1 MIFNSYI
8 FIFLFLPATL
18 LVFRIAGKKFGY
30 KSSVGVLC
38 IASFFYYAWWNPP
51 YLILLFASILFN
63 FYHAKVIAKSGRK
76 KIQLFVGIS
85 VNLFLLGYFKYAG
98 FLVSNLNSIFNQSY
112 NLGEILLPI
121 GISFFTFQQI
131 AYLSDVTKEGGS
143 NYGFREYVLFV
154 TFFPQL
160 IAGPIVHHKEM
171 MPQFQNKAKDTD
183 INFALGITLF
193 IIGLSKKVIL
203 ADNLAPH
210 ASQIFDHAGNGVLFN
225 VFEAWI
231 ACFAY
236 TFQLYFDFSGY
247 SDMALGV
254 AAMFGIFLP
263 VNFLSPYKATSLID
277 FWRRW
282 HITLSRFLKVYLY
295 IPLGGNRKGRAR
307 ELANLLITMA
317 IGGLWHGANW
327 TFVAWGILHGIG
339 LSINHLVSK
348 LVAIKIPKLLGGF
361 VTFIFVSLCWVLFR
375 AESFDAALFIFST
388 MFCTDGLM
396 LPIEMRNTFQLDQA
410 TYAGEFHKTPIA
422 WIIFSG
428 LVAFL
433 APNSMQIINSSKF
446 SSTYYLP
453 ITRFI
458 WKPTKL
464 WLVITIILF
473 IGCLFNMSGLSE
485 FLYYQF

>member
-8 FIFLFLPATL
+8 FIFLFLPLSL
-18 LVFRIAGKKFGY
+18 LIFRITGKRFGY
-30 KSSVGVLC
+30 KSSIGVLC
-38 IASFFYYAWWNPP
+38 IASFFYYGWWNPP
-51 YLILLFASILFN
+51 YLVLLSISILFN
-63 FYHAKVIAKSGRK
+63 FYYAKIIAKAFRK
-76 KIQLFVGIS
+76 KLQLFVGIS
-85 VNLFLLGYFKYAG
+85 ANLSLLGYFKYAG
-98 FLVSNLNSIFNQSY
+98 FLVSNLNSIFDQSY
-112 NLGEILLPI
+112 DPGQILLPI

-131 AYLSDVTKEGGS
+131 AYLCDVKKLGNS
-143 NYGFREYVLFV
+143 NYGFREYILFV

-171 MPQFQNKAKDTD
+171 MPQFQNKAQDTD
-183 INFALGITLF
+183 HNFALGITLF
-193 IIGLSKKVIL
+193 IIGLSKKVIF

-210 ASQIFDHAGNGVLFN
+210 ASQIFDHAGNGVSFN
-225 VFEAWI
+225 FFEAWI

-263 VNFLSPYKATSLID
+263 INFLSPYKATSLID

-282 HITLSRFLKVYLY
+282 HITLSRFLKDYLY

-307 ELANLLITMA
+307 ELANLIITMA

-339 LSINHLVSK
+339 LSINHVVSK
-348 LVAIKIPKLLGGF
+348 LGLITMPKLLGGLF
-361 VTFIFVSLCWVLFR
+361 TFIFVSLCWVLFR
-375 AESFDAALFIFST
+375 AESFEAAILMLNT
-388 MFCTDGLM
+388 MFCTEGLI
-396 LPIEMRNTFQLDQA
+396 LPIEMRDTITIDQVA
-410 TYAGEFHKTPIA
+410 YAGEFHKTPIA
-422 WIIFSG
+422 WIIFSA
-428 LVAFL
+428 LIAFF
-433 APNSMQIINSSKF
+433 APNSMQIINSNKF
-446 SSTYYLP
+446 NSTYTYP
-453 ITRFI
+453 MTRFK
-458 WKPTKL
+458 WNPTKP

>member
-8 FIFLFLPATL
+8 FIFIFLPLTL
-18 LVFRIAGKKFGY
+18 LLFRITGKRFGY
-30 KSSVGVLC
+30 KSSVDVLC
-38 IASFFYYAWWNPP
+38 VASFFYYAWWYPP
-51 YLILLFASILFN
+51 YLALLLVSILFN
-63 FYHAKVIAKSGRK
+63 FNYAKIISNSYRK
-76 KIQLFVGIS
+76 KAQLFIGIS
-85 VNLFLLGYFKYAG
+85 VNLLFLGYFKYAG
-98 FLVSNLNSIFNQSY
+98 FLVSNINSIFDQSHD
-112 NLGEILLPI
+112 LGQILLPI

-131 AYLSDVTKEGGS
+131 AYLCDITKEGKS

-171 MPQFQNKAKDTD
+171 MPQFQKKDQNTD
-183 INFALGITLF
+183 RNFAIGVTLF

-210 ASQIFDHAGNGVLFN
+210 ASQIFNNTGNEFN

-254 AAMFGIFLP
+254 AAMFGIFIP

-282 HITLSRFLKVYLY
+282 HITLSRFLKDYLY
-295 IPLGGNRKGRAR
+295 IPLGGNRKGRVR
-307 ELANLLITMA
+307 EIANLLITMA

-327 TFVAWGILHGIG
+327 TFVVWGILHGIG
-339 LSINHLVSK
+339 LSINHLLSK

-375 AESFDAALFIFST
+375 AESFDAAMLMFRT
-388 MFCTDGLM
+388 MFCTDRLI
-396 LPIEMRNTFQLDQA
+396 LPIEMRNAVQLEQVSH
-410 TYAGEFHKTPIA
+410 AGEFHKTPIA
-422 WIIFSG
+422 WIISSA
-428 LVAFL
+428 LIAFF
-433 APNSMQIINSSKF
+433 APNSMQIINSNKF
-446 SSTYYLP
+446 NSTYTYP
-453 ITRFI
+453 MTRFE
-458 WKPTKL
+458 WKPSKL
-464 WLVITIILF
+464 WLVICILLF

-485 FLYYQF
+485 YLYYQF

>member
-18 LVFRIAGKKFGY
+18 LVFRITGKKFGY

-51 YLILLFASILFN
+51 YLVLLFASILFN
-63 FYHAKVIAKSGRK
+63 FYHAKIIAKSDRK
-76 KIQLFVGIS
+76 KNQLFVGICL
-85 VNLFLLGYFKYAG
+85 NLFLLGYFKYAG
-98 FLVSNLNSIFNQSY
+98 FLVSNINSIFDQSY
-112 NLGEILLPI
+112 NLGSIILPI

-131 AYLSDVTKEGGS
+131 AYLWDVTKDGES
-143 NYGFREYVLFV
+143 AYGLREYVLFV

-171 MPQFQNKAKDTD
+171 MPQFQNNSQYSDL
-183 INFALGITLF
+183 NFAIGATLF

-231 ACFAY
+231 GCFAY

-263 VNFLSPYKATSLID
+263 VNFLSPYKATNLID

-282 HITLSRFLKVYLY
+282 HITLSRFLKDYLY

-307 ELANLLITMA
+307 ELTNLLITMA

-327 TFVAWGILHGIG
+327 TFVVWGILHGIG
-339 LSINHLVSK
+339 LSINHLLSK
-348 LVAIKIPKLLGGF
+348 FDVITIPKFFGGF
-361 VTFIFVSLCWVLFR
+361 ITFIFVSLCWVLFR
-375 AESFDAALFIFST
+375 AESFDAAQLMFST
-388 MFCTDGLM
+388 MFCTDGLI
-396 LPIEMRNTFQLDQA
+396 LPIEMRNAFLLEQA
-410 TYAGEFHKTPIA
+410 SYAGEFHKTPIA
-422 WIIFSG
+422 WIIFAG

-433 APNSMQIINSSKF
+433 APNSMQIINFSKF
-446 SSTYYLP
+446 NSADCLP
-453 ITRFI
+453 AARLI
-458 WKPTKL
+458 WNHSKL

>member
-8 FIFLFLPATL
+8 FIFLFLPLTL
-18 LVFRIAGKKFGY
+18 LVFRITGKRFGY

-38 IASFFYYAWWNPP
+38 IASFFYYSWWNPP
-51 YLILLFASILFN
+51 YLVLLFISILFN
-63 FYHAKVIAKSGRK
+63 FYHAKIIAKSCRK
-76 KIQLFVGIS
+76 KLQLFVGIS
-85 VNLFLLGYFKYAG
+85 ANLLLLGYFKYAG
-98 FLVSNLNSIFNQSY
+98 FLVSNINSIFDQSY
-112 NLGEILLPI
+112 DLSQILLPI

-131 AYLSDVTKEGGS
+131 AYLCDVKKAGDS

-154 TFFPQL
+154 AFFPQL

-171 MPQFQNKAKDTD
+171 MPQFRNKDQDAEL
-183 INFALGITLF
+183 NFAIGATLF

-210 ASQIFDHAGNGVLFN
+210 ASPIFDHAGNGVLFN

-282 HITLSRFLKVYLY
+282 HVTLSRFLKEYLY
-295 IPLGGNRKGRAR
+295 IPLGGNRKGRGR
-307 ELANLLITMA
+307 ELTNLLITMS

-327 TFVAWGILHGIG
+327 TFVAWGVLHGIG
-339 LSINHLVSK
+339 LSINHLLSK
-348 LVAIKIPKLLGGF
+348 LGVITIPKLLGGF
-361 VTFIFVSLCWVLFR
+361 ITFIFVSLCWVLFR
-375 AESFDAALFIFST
+375 AESFDAALLMLTT
-388 MFCTDGLM
+388 MFCTEGLI
-396 LPIEMRNTFQLDQA
+396 LPIEMRDAITIDQI
-410 TYAGEFHKTPIA
+410 TYGGEFHKTPIA
-422 WIIFSG
+422 WIIFSA
-428 LVAFL
+428 LIAFF
-433 APNSMQIINSSKF
+433 APNSMQIINSNKF
-446 SSTYYLP
+446 SSTYTYP
-453 ITRFI
+453 MTRFK
-458 WKPTKL
+458 WKPSKL
-464 WLVITIILF
+464 WLVINILLF
-473 IGCLFNMSGLSE
+473 IVCLFNMSGLSE

>member
-8 FIFLFLPATL
+8 FIFLFLPVTL
-18 LVFRIAGKKFGY
+18 LLFRITGKRLGY
-30 KSSVGVLC
+30 KSSVGILC
-38 IASFFYYAWWNPP
+38 IASFLYYAWWNPP
-51 YLILLFASILFN
+51 YLVLLLASIFFN
-63 FYHAKVIAKSGRK
+63 FYHAKIIAKSDRK
-76 KIQLFVGIS
+76 KLQLLVGIS

-98 FLVSNLNSIFNQSY
+98 FLVSNINSIFDQTY
-112 NLGEILLPI
+112 NLGSILLPI

-131 AYLSDVTKEGGS
+131 AYLCDVTKEGES
-143 NYGFREYVLFV
+143 KYGFREYVLFV

-171 MPQFQNKAKDTD
+171 MPQFQNKAQDTD
-183 INFALGITLF
+183 LNFAIGATLF
-193 IIGLSKKVIL
+193 VIGLSKKVIL

-210 ASQIFDHAGNGVLFN
+210 ASQIFDHAANGVLFN

-263 VNFLSPYKATSLID
+263 ANFLSPYKATSLID

-282 HITLSRFLKVYLY
+282 HITLSRFLKEYLY
-295 IPLGGNRKGRAR
+295 IPLGGNRKGKSR

-327 TFVAWGILHGIG
+327 TFVVWGILHGIG
-339 LSINHLVSK
+339 LSINHLLSK
-348 LVAIKIPKLLGGF
+348 LGLIAMPKLLGGF
-361 VTFIFVSLCWVLFR
+361 ITFIFVSLCWVLFR
-375 AESFDAALFIFST
+375 AESFDAALLMLST
-388 MFCTDGLM
+388 MSCTDGLI
-396 LPIEMRNTFQLDQA
+396 LPIEMRHAVHLEQVG
-410 TYAGEFHKTPIA
+410 YAGEFHKTPIA

-428 LVAFL
+428 LIAFL
-433 APNSMQIINSSKF
+433 APNSIQIINSKKF
-446 SSTYYLP
+446 SP
-453 ITRFI
+453 IHIAPLTRLA

-464 WLVITIILF
+464 WLVIIILLF
-473 IGCLFNMSGLSE
+473 IGCLLNMSGLSE